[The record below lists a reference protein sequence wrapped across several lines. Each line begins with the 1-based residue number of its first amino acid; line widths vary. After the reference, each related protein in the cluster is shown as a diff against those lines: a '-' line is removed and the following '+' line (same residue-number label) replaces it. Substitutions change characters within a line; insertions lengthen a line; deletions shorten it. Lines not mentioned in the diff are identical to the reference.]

1 MVGLAQGFKVEGGCL
16 IFLQLRNTEINIL
29 HHAAKMPAQTY
40 SKYFLSRESI
50 FISRK
55 CIDVYE
61 RPIKPQ
67 THAFCVLLAQG
78 LVKRENGLLTQ
89 TKIGPEDQV

>member
-16 IFLQLRNTEINIL
+16 IFLQLRNTEINVL
-29 HHAAKMPAQTY
+29 HHDAKMLAQTY

-50 FISRK
+50 LISMK
-55 CIDVYE
+55 CFDVYQ
-61 RPIKPQ
+61 RQIKSQ
-67 THAFCVLLAQG
+67 THAFCVFLAQG

-89 TKIGPEDQV
+89 TKICPEDQV